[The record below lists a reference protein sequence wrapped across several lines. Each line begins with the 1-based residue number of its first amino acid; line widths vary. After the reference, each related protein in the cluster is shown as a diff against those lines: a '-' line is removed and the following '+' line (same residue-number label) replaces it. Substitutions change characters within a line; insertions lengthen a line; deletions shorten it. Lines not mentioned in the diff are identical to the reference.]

1 MNAMPKLEVPRFTF
15 WRGVLLVILALG
27 TYATVIRFF
36 KGLAASTNLSDA
48 FPWGLWIGFDVLCGV
63 ALAAGGFTIS
73 ATVYIFNLE
82 KFRPIVRPAILTAFL
97 GYFLVVVALMFD
109 LGRPWNI
116 WHPLVMWNPHSV
128 MFEVGWCVTLYT
140 TVLALE
146 FSPIVFERFKMTKTL
161 HVLHAVMPLLVILG
175 VLLSTLHQSS
185 LGSFYLIVPTK
196 LHALWYSPL
205 IPLYF
210 FLTAL
215 TLGCAMTI
223 VESFLSHRAF
233 GKQLEMELLVPLG
246 RVALLILALTS
257 VIRFADFRHRGILGL
272 AFQPT
277 YESRL
282 FLAEMLIGVLAP
294 GILLAIPK
302 VRKHT
307 TGLFLAALLIVMGVV
322 LNRLNVSITGMER
335 SSGSIYVPALTEVAI
350 TLSVVGV
357 GFLIFALAVKF
368 LPVFPEH
375 EMKEARP
382 DRRPRRRERRRPA
395 DPVAPGP
402 GARRRRPRVLR
413 GRRPRSRRCPPP
425 RGRSRTARAWRDETR
440 AGRRA
445 RELHPAGRDR
455 LPPGARQPGAGL
467 LPSRLARRR
476 LRARLPLLP
485 RDHLFVPRPDGSRS
499 RRADARRE
507 TLRRLPRRDLGVR
520 DRRRLLALPQGRV
533 EDGKRRGRR

>member
-1 MNAMPKLEVPRFTF
+1 
-15 WRGVLLVILALG
+15 
-27 TYATVIRFF
+27 
-36 KGLAASTNLSDA
+36 
-48 FPWGLWIGFDVLCGV
+48 
-63 ALAAGGFTIS
+63 
-73 ATVYIFNLE
+73 
-82 KFRPIVRPAILTAFL
+82 
-97 GYFLVVVALMFD
+97 MFD

-161 HVLHAVMPLLVILG
+161 HVLHAVMPILVVLG

-196 LHALWYSPL
+196 LHPLWYSPL
-205 IPLYF
+205 LPLYF

-246 RVALLILALTS
+246 RVALLLLALTS

-294 GILLAIPK
+294 GDPPRPPEGAG
-302 VRKHT
+302 KHT

-322 LNRLNVSITGMER
+322 MNRMNVSITGMER
-335 SSGSIYVPALTEVAI
+335 SSGSDLRPRPDRGRHHALRRRRRVPRLRARREVPP
-350 TLSVVGV
+350 G
-357 GFLIFALAVKF
+357 
-368 LPVFPEH
+368 LPR
-375 EMKEARP
+375 ARDEGGAP
-382 DRRPRRRERRRPA
+382 DRRPR
-395 DPVAPGP
+395 
-402 GARRRRPRVLR
+402 
-413 GRRPRSRRCPPP
+413 GRATSSASRS
-425 RGRSRTARAWRDETR
+425 GR
-440 AGRRA
+440 
-445 RELHPAGRDR
+445 
-455 LPPGARQPGAGL
+455 
-467 LPSRLARRR
+467 
-476 LRARLPLLP
+476 
-485 RDHLFVPRPDGSRS
+485 SRS
-499 RRADARRE
+499 RRSSSSRSPSSEPSRSAPTASAGARSRPA
-507 TLRRLPRRDLGVR
+507 RPPRPRRNPSWPLR
-520 DRRRLLALPQGRV
+520 SRASSRRRRSSSRRRPTAPGPVTFRHAAHVDASAPDCLSCHGSTYSFLGRK
-533 EDGKRRGRR
+533 EAPPAGQMHDAKHCGGCHDGTSAFAIDADCSPCHKAE